1 MSVADVFQTIL
12 QGLQTIGRGIASF
25 FASLSGNEVFMS
37 LLTTLLGG
45 AFHYVMPFLGVLVVV
60 RCGRSLFQSRMEQE
74 TWGSLVLTDGT
85 RLPLNHWEN
94 LVGRSRRCD
103 VILSFGTV
111 SRNHAALIRDSK
123 GNWLLYALNSK
134 NGVTL
139 NGTTVFQT
147 AALKARDIISF
158 GGVDACF
165 LPATTEEERQQAQRR
180 SKPGKAFSP
189 GITLFLLSLFQG
201 MLCFQLWNTVDAEY
215 QTTVVGCFGALCG
228 LMWAVYLIYRI
239 FRRTGFEIETLAF
252 FLTTLCLTVTAS
264 SSPSGLQKQTLCVVL
279 GVVLFFAL
287 SICLRDL
294 EFVTQIRWPL
304 AVASMA
310 LLAFNL
316 LLGERLFGAKN
327 WLSIGPISF
336 QPSEFVK
343 IVFILVGATT
353 LDRMFNKKNLLYTLG
368 YSLFCVGCLGLMS
381 DFGTALIFFVALL
394 AITFLRSGDLASVL
408 FLLAAAVSGGY
419 LILQYK
425 SYIFA
430 RFAIYRHVWEDP
442 SNLGYQQTRTMSAI
456 ASGGLFGQGVGGGW
470 LKNIGAAN
478 TDLVFGVLAEELGL
492 ILAVT
497 AVAVIVLLAIFAVRE
512 ASIARS
518 SFYVITACAA
528 AMIFVVQTMLNVFG
542 STDLLP
548 LTGVTLPF
556 VSVGGS
562 SMMSCWALLAFI
574 KASDAR
580 QNAGLAV
587 RLPKRRKKNEPE
599 DEPDSW
605 RAATGFFRRSAQ
617 FTADDGAE
625 TIIRRTEPDD
635 EPTRISRPVSKS
647 PAPEP
652 PAPTD
657 EADSDDF
664 PDIDFS
670 DETGESTA
678 DADDWRSYFLKDDE
692 WEDKP

>member
-1 MSVADVFQTIL
+1 
-12 QGLQTIGRGIASF
+12 
-25 FASLSGNEVFMS
+25 
-37 LLTTLLGG
+37 
-45 AFHYVMPFLGVLVVV
+45 
-60 RCGRSLFQSRMEQE
+60 
-74 TWGSLVLTDGT
+74 
-85 RLPLNHWEN
+85 
-94 LVGRSRRCD
+94 
-103 VILSFGTV
+103 
-111 SRNHAALIRDSK
+111 
-123 GNWLLYALNSK
+123 
-134 NGVTL
+134 
-139 NGTTVFQT
+139 
-147 AALKARDIISF
+147 
-158 GGVDACF
+158 
-165 LPATTEEERQQAQRR
+165 
-180 SKPGKAFSP
+180 
-189 GITLFLLSLFQG
+189 
-201 MLCFQLWNTVDAEY
+201 
-215 QTTVVGCFGALCG
+215 
-228 LMWAVYLIYRI
+228 
-239 FRRTGFEIETLAF
+239 
-252 FLTTLCLTVTAS
+252 
-264 SSPSGLQKQTLCVVL
+264 
-279 GVVLFFAL
+279 
-287 SICLRDL
+287 
-294 EFVTQIRWPL
+294 
-304 AVASMA
+304 
-310 LLAFNL
+310 
-316 LLGERLFGAKN
+316 
-327 WLSIGPISF
+327 
-336 QPSEFVK
+336 
-343 IVFILVGATT
+343 
-353 LDRMFNKKNLLYTLG
+353 
-368 YSLFCVGCLGLMS
+368 FCVGCLGLMS

-456 ASGGLFGQGVGGGW
+456 ASGGLFGQGVGDGW

-605 RAATGFFRRSAQ
+605 RAATGFFRRGAP
-617 FTADDGAE
+617 FTADDSAE
-625 TIIRRTEPDD
+625 TVVRRPEPDD
-635 EPTRISRPVSKS
+635 EPTRINRPASAS
-647 PAPEP
+647 PAPKP
-652 PAPTD
+652 SAPVE
-657 EADSDDF
+657 EA
-664 PDIDFS
+664 
-670 DETGESTA
+670 
-678 DADDWRSYFLKDDE
+678 
-692 WEDKP
+692 